1 MPTFMTLT
9 QALGA
14 CYICYKTKRRLPQ
27 GSSHHHQFAVAKKGD
42 HDMLAFLRTALS
54 HQHNAT
60 WIKQMQSTDLAGNIS
75 LCLNRYITPAYKLFT
90 EIWST
95 TCSCGQLNSQED
107 DLFSE
112 QI

>member
-1 MPTFMTLT
+1 MTLT

-90 EIWST
+90 ETWST